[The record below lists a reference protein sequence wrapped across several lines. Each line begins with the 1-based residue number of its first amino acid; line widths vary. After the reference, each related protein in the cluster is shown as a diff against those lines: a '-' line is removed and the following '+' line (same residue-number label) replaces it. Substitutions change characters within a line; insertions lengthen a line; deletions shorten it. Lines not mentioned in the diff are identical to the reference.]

1 VVVRERQK
9 LLRLGVPLP
18 SGLKAILLVPEL
30 RMPTQKSRKLLPQSL
45 SRTDAVQNASR
56 AALLVAALSQGR
68 FDLLDE
74 ATKDRL
80 HQPARAKLFP
90 AMYGIFDAAKA
101 AGAHCAYLSGG
112 GSTIC
117 ALCSDNEQGIADAM
131 LEAARSR
138 EVVAETLITAP
149 TERGAEIVEAG

>member
-1 VVVRERQK
+1 
-9 LLRLGVPLP
+9 
-18 SGLKAILLVPEL
+18 
-30 RMPTQKSRKLLPQSL
+30 
-45 SRTDAVQNASR
+45 
-56 AALLVAALSQGR
+56 ALLVAALSQGR
-68 FDLLDE
+68 FALLDE
-74 ATKDRL
+74 ATKDCL
-80 HQPARAKLFP
+80 HQPARGKLFP

-138 EVVAETLITAP
+138 EVVAEARITAP